1 MSEVYA
7 IEGMTC
13 NGCVAKVQQQFD
25 EDKRFVSAKVSL
37 EPSQVLVQ
45 YEGEPLDVSEVKR
58 IVAKAGPYN
67 VVDNPAIENPSLEN
81 PSIEKPLPGDPPKT
95 ADVNSAHAVS
105 AREPA
110 QQRGFI
116 ETYKP
121 LLLIVGF
128 IALTSTMVQIDPT
141 QPMAGLATLEPM
153 LWMRHFMAGFFLA
166 FSFFKLLNIS
176 GFASSYRMYDWIAR
190 KFPAWGFIYPFVELA
205 LGLLYLT
212 NAAPIFTNW
221 ATVIVLGVSSLG
233 VIESNLNKKKIQCAC
248 LGDVFDL
255 PMSVVTIV
263 EDVTM
268 VAMAGGMLLLI

>member
-1 MSEVYA
+1 MMSEVYA

-25 EDKRFVSAKVSL
+25 EDQRFANAKVSL

-45 YEGEPLDVSEVKR
+45 YEGEPLDVLDVKKV
-58 IVAKAGPYN
+58 VAKAGPYT
-67 VVDNPAIENPSLEN
+67 VVDNP
-81 PSIEKPLPGDPPKT
+81 PLVAPKEAT
-95 ADVNSAHAVS
+95 TTT
-105 AREPA
+105 EPLA
-110 QQRGFI
+110 GSSFDSSQKRGFL

-128 IALTSTMVQIDPT
+128 IALTCTMVQVEPT
-141 QPMAGLATLEPM
+141 QPLGGLSSIDPM

-166 FSFFKLLNIS
+166 FSFFKLLNIA
-176 GFASSYRMYDWIAR
+176 GFASSYRMYDWVAR
-190 KFPAWGFIYPFVELA
+190 KFPVWGFIYPFVELS
-205 LGLLYLT
+205 LGVLYLT

-268 VAMAGGMLLLI
+268 VAMAGAMLFLL

>member
-1 MSEVYA
+1 MLSEVYA

-13 NGCVAKVQQQFD
+13 NGCVAKVQKAFD
-25 EDKRFVSAKVSL
+25 EDTRFLKANVSL
-37 EPSQVLVQ
+37 DPAEVRVE
-45 YEGEPLDVSEVKR
+45 YEGEPLDAGDVKSL
-58 IVAKAGPYN
+58 VASAGPYK
-67 VVDNPAIENPSLEN
+67 VVERPQVEKNSPAVEPKSAHTPAHTVAELEN
-81 PSIEKPLPGDPPKT
+81 T
-95 ADVNSAHAVS
+95 
-105 AREPA
+105 
-110 QQRGFI
+110 RGFF

-128 IALTSTMVQIDPT
+128 IALTSTLVQVDTTEPLGGV
-141 QPMAGLATLEPM
+141 ANLDPM

-176 GFASSYRMYDWIAR
+176 GFASSYRMYDWVAQ
-190 KFPAWGFIYPFVELA
+190 KLPVWGYIYPFVELS
-205 LGLLYLT
+205 LGVLYLT
-212 NAAPIFTNW
+212 NLAPVFTNW
-221 ATVIVLGVSSLG
+221 ATVVILGVSSLG

-268 VAMAGGMLLLI
+268 VAMAAAMLFLI

>member
-1 MSEVYA
+1 MMSEVYA

-25 EDKRFVSAKVSL
+25 EDQRFASAKVSL

-45 YEGEPLDVSEVKR
+45 YEGEPLDISEVASL
-58 IVAKAGPYN
+58 VVKAGPYS
-67 VVDNPAIENPSLEN
+67 VVDNPSLVSPNEATT
-81 PSIEKPLPGDPPKT
+81 STEPLAGSSFDSSQK
-95 ADVNSAHAVS
+95 
-105 AREPA
+105 RE
-110 QQRGFI
+110 FF

-128 IALTSTMVQIDPT
+128 IALTSTMVQVEPT
-141 QPMAGLATLEPM
+141 QPLGGLSNIDPM

-176 GFASSYRMYDWIAR
+176 GFASSYRMYDWVAR
-190 KFPAWGFIYPFVELA
+190 KFPVWGFIYPFVELA

-212 NAAPIFTNW
+212 NAAPLFTNW

-263 EDVTM
+263 EDITM
-268 VAMAGGMLLLI
+268 VAMAGAMLLLI

>member
-1 MSEVYA
+1 MMSEVYA

-67 VVDNPAIENPSLEN
+67 VVDNPAVGKLSVENPL
-81 PSIEKPLPGDPPKT
+81 PSGSSKT
-95 ADVNSAHAVS
+95 ANANSAQTVS

-141 QPMAGLATLEPM
+141 QPMAGFSTLDPM

>member
-1 MSEVYA
+1 MISEVYA

-13 NGCVAKVQQQFD
+13 NGCVAKIQQQFD

-37 EPSQVLVQ
+37 DPSQVLVQ
-45 YEGEPLDVSEVKR
+45 YEGEPLDVSEVQS
-58 IVAKAGPYN
+58 IVANAGPYT
-67 VVDNPAIENPSLEN
+67 VVDNPS
-81 PSIEKPLPGDPPKT
+81 PGDSIGDFTKILSKKPPAAT
-95 ADVNSAHAVS
+95 FAT
-105 AREPA
+105 EPT
-110 QQRGFI
+110 QQRGFF

-128 IALTSTMVQIDPT
+128 IALTCTMVQIDPT
-141 QPMAGLATLEPM
+141 QPMAGLSTLDPM

-176 GFASSYRMYDWIAR
+176 GFATSYRMYDWVAR
-190 KFPAWGFIYPFVELA
+190 KIPAWGYIYPFVELT

-255 PMSVVTIV
+255 PMSVVTII
-263 EDVTM
+263 EDITM
-268 VAMAGGMLLLI
+268 VAMAGAMLFLI